1 MNGTGAKAPAPAGD
15 ETGPTRDEILALAR
29 LAGLD
34 LPAAYEEEL
43 VDAYRHVRRLV
54 PRLPRSRPRGDE
66 PAHIF
71 DPLAFGP
78 SRG

>member
-1 MNGTGAKAPAPAGD
+1 MSGAGAKAPAND
-15 ETGPTRDEILALAR
+15 DIEPTRDDILTLAR

-34 LPAAYEEEL
+34 LPTAYEEEL
-43 VDAYRHVRRLV
+43 VDAYGHVRHLV
-54 PRLPRSRPRGDE
+54 ARLPRSRARSDE